1 MGVNLTIGSDTFT
14 NNIQLQYTNKWR
26 IVEGR
31 GGRGGE
37 YIIILMHIIA
47 GKTQEPYMWI
57 YSIKVEKKAN
67 NKLTEC
73 TLEINSREVH
83 NKL

>member
-31 GGRGGE
+31 RGEGGGIYNHSYAYNCWKNSRR
-37 YIIILMHIIA
+37 
-47 GKTQEPYMWI
+47 I
-57 YSIKVEKKAN
+57 YSIKVEKIAN
-67 NKLTEC
+67 NNLTEC
-73 TLEINSREVH
+73 TLEINSRKVP